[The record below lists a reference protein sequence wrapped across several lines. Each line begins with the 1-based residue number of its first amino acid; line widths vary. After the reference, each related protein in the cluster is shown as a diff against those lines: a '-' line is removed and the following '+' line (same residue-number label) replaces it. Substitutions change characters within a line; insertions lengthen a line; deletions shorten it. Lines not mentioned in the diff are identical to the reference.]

1 MTIMV
6 GAIIIPPIV
15 LMIITALRAPV
26 VVAGTIKG
34 NALAS
39 DLMEEVLSKSWDE
52 NATAVGPISDG
63 LKTLPASL
71 GPESGETRP
80 AFDDIDDYNG
90 YSESPPKVQDGQV
103 LADFA
108 EFTRSVQVYYVRGG
122 SSGDYTTQQS
132 VVTNFKKIIIRVDSE
147 GARNQLEAVM
157 ANR

>member
-1 MTIMV
+1 
-6 GAIIIPPIV
+6 
-15 LMIITALRAPV
+15 

-34 NALAS
+34 NSLAS

-52 NATAVGPISDG
+52 NSTAVGPIADG
-63 LKTLPASL
+63 LKTPPASL
-71 GPESGETRP
+71 GPESGEARL

-90 YSESPPKVQDGQV
+90 YSESPPKAQDGQAV
-103 LADFA
+103 EGFA

-122 SSGDYTTQQS
+122 STGDYATQES